1 MAVIYMLSD
10 QPNLSSGLGL
20 IDLVGR
26 KLVHAGEY
34 ALLCWLWIRALRPS
48 VGGRAALALA
58 LAVTLAY
65 AVGDEYHQTFVDGRS
80 GSPLDVVIDGL
91 GAAVGGAWA
100 RRRGRMR
107 AGAARGRWRA

>member
-1 MAVIYMLSD
+1 MLSD